1 MFKSIRWK
9 ITLLFVLL
17 VIATELLIGSFNIF
31 GVANYYHK
39 AFSDDIN
46 EVFGA
51 EVKNDL
57 LAAAN
62 ELPVPSDDTG
72 DNSLTISNK
81 TFNSVNMINDV
92 LSSHSGKLG
101 ITSSRVYY
109 IIETSS
115 GDVLKASD
123 GSSSVSTTPTIEQA
137 AAGTEKKETSITK
150 PYMDYA
156 LPLSNGGDI
165 SFIVYVRDDCSTQ
178 RAVTQ
183 NLIRILLISLLLSL
197 VISAVV
203 GILIA
208 RSITI
213 PIQQL
218 SIKARKLAD
227 GNINALE
234 RSDSNDELG
243 NLTNSLLYLAHTRK
257 QSSDQ
262 AKGEKIK
269 VETILQNMN
278 DGILAFDMKGRLL
291 HCNPEAKKLLKRRYL
306 DDINFDRFFK
316 EINADIKLGDLLYMQ
331 TDGSVEREIKVDNH
345 YLHLNFA
352 TFKADNKAGGII
364 VVIHDITKQE
374 KLEQSR
380 RDFVAN
386 VSHELRTPL
395 TTIKSYSE
403 TLADSPDVDKELQ
416 IRFLD
421 VIASESDRMARI
433 ISDLLTLSELDE
445 NQTFLKP
452 PEQIDV
458 RKMLET
464 IVDRM
469 DLQAKK
475 KRQTLTYTPIN
486 DVPIITG
493 DRDVL
498 ERAIINV
505 ISNALKYT
513 SDGGTIEVYSS
524 KVYTD
529 INIKVQDNGIGI
541 AEDKLPHIFDRFYRV
556 DKARSRDTGG
566 TGLGLAIAKQS
577 IESSFGGKIKI
588 SSELHKGTEVTI
600 SIPVNE

>member
-1 MFKSIRWK
+1 M
-9 ITLLFVLL
+9 FVLL
-17 VIATELLIGSFNIF
+17 VLATELMIGSFHIF
-31 GVANYYHK
+31 GIANYYHREF
-39 AFSDDIN
+39 AVSMETVFTDD
-46 EVFGA
+46 
-51 EVKNDL
+51 VKNDL

-62 ELPVPSDDTG
+62 ELPIPNSIDEH
-72 DNSLTISNK
+72 SLTISDENY
-81 TFNSVNMINDV
+81 NNVNMINDI
-92 LSSHSGKLG
+92 LSSRSGTLG
-101 ITSSRVYY
+101 ITAARFYS
-109 IIETSS
+109 IIDANS
-115 GDVLKASD
+115 GEVLKSSN
-123 GSSSVSTTPTIEQA
+123 GVSSVAQTPSLEKAAEGIE
-137 AAGTEKKETSITK
+137 ENETGITK
-150 PYMDYA
+150 SYMDYA
-156 LPLSNGGDI
+156 LPLLNGDDI
-165 SFIVYVRDDCSTQ
+165 KYIVYIYDDCSTQ
-178 RAVTQ
+178 KAVTQ
-183 NLIRILLISLLLSL
+183 NLLNLLLISLLISL
-197 VISAVV
+197 IVSAIVGTLIS
-203 GILIA
+203 
-208 RSITI
+208 RSISV

-218 SIKARKLAD
+218 SIQARKLAD
-227 GNINALE
+227 GNINALQK
-234 RSDSNDELG
+234 SDSNDEIG

-257 QSSDQ
+257 QSSDL
-262 AKGEKIK
+262 AMDEKIK

-291 HCNPEAKKLLKRRYL
+291 HSNPEAKRLLKRRYL

-316 EINADIKLGDLLYMQ
+316 EINANITLGDLLYMQ
-331 TDGSVEREIKVDNH
+331 NDGSVEREIKVSNH

-352 TFKADNKAGGII
+352 TFKSENKTGGII
-364 VVIHDITKQE
+364 VIIHDVTKQE

-403 TLADSPDVDKELQ
+403 TLADMPDVDRELQ
-416 IRFLD
+416 VRFLD

-445 NQTFLKP
+445 NQTFIKP
-452 PEQIDV
+452 PETIDT

-475 KRQTLTYTPIN
+475 KSQILTYTPIN
-486 DVPIITG
+486 DVPLISG

-498 ERAIINV
+498 ERVIINV

-513 SDGGTIEVYSS
+513 SDGGTIEVFSS

-529 INIKVQDNGIGI
+529 INIKVVDNGIGI

-577 IESSFGGKIKI
+577 IESSFNGKIKI

>member
-1 MFKSIRWK
+1 MFKSMRWK
-9 ITLLFVLL
+9 ITTLFVLL
-17 VIATELLIGSFNIF
+17 VLATELMIGSFHIF
-31 GVANYYHK
+31 GIANYYHREF
-39 AFSDDIN
+39 AVSMETVFTDD
-46 EVFGA
+46 
-51 EVKNDL
+51 VKNDL

-62 ELPVPSDDTG
+62 ELPIPNSIDEH
-72 DNSLTISNK
+72 SLTISDENY
-81 TFNSVNMINDV
+81 NNVNMINDI
-92 LSSHSGKLG
+92 LSSRSGTLG
-101 ITSSRVYY
+101 ITATRFYS
-109 IIETSS
+109 IIDANS
-115 GDVLKASD
+115 GEVLKSSN
-123 GSSSVSTTPTIEQA
+123 GVSSVAQTPSLEKAAEGIE
-137 AAGTEKKETSITK
+137 ENETGITK
-150 PYMDYA
+150 SYMDYA
-156 LPLSNGGDI
+156 LPLLNGDDI
-165 SFIVYVRDDCSTQ
+165 KYIVYIYDDCSTQ
-178 RAVTQ
+178 KAVTQ
-183 NLIRILLISLLLSL
+183 NLLNLLLISLLISL
-197 VISAVV
+197 IVSAIVGTLIS
-203 GILIA
+203 
-208 RSITI
+208 RSISV

-218 SIKARKLAD
+218 SIQARKLAD
-227 GNINALE
+227 GNINALQK
-234 RSDSNDELG
+234 SDSNDEIG

-257 QSSDQ
+257 QSSDL
-262 AKGEKIK
+262 AMDEKIK

-291 HCNPEAKKLLKRRYL
+291 HSNPEAKRLLKRRYL

-316 EINADIKLGDLLYMQ
+316 EINANITLGDLLYMQ
-331 TDGSVEREIKVDNH
+331 NDGSVEREIKVSNH

-352 TFKADNKAGGII
+352 TFKSENKTGGII
-364 VVIHDITKQE
+364 VIIHDVTKQE

-403 TLADSPDVDKELQ
+403 TLADMPDVDRELQ
-416 IRFLD
+416 VRFLD

-445 NQTFLKP
+445 NQTFIKP
-452 PEQIDV
+452 PETIDT

-475 KRQTLTYTPIN
+475 KSQILTYTPIN
-486 DVPIITG
+486 DVPLISG

-498 ERAIINV
+498 ERVIINV

-513 SDGGTIEVYSS
+513 SDGGTIEVFSS

-529 INIKVQDNGIGI
+529 INIKVVDNGIGI

-577 IESSFGGKIKI
+577 IESSFNGKIKI